1 MLTNKLRNNL
11 TSKPI
16 KFSNLLALSEHPLLV
31 LPRLFKEELNKSK
44 FHGKNKGNSS
54 QNHFERKGEH
64 SYAQASL
71 GSIKEILKIKKNFS
85 QVLFK
90 KIKDIHKTINNLAKP
105 KPYINMMTKSLSQ
118 K

>member
-1 MLTNKLRNNL
+1 
-11 TSKPI
+11 
-16 KFSNLLALSEHPLLV
+16 
-31 LPRLFKEELNKSK
+31 
-44 FHGKNKGNSS
+44 
-54 QNHFERKGEH
+54 
-64 SYAQASL
+64 L

-118 K
+118 KQIIIPMGSKDISKFIKSSGDHVTNINCALKEIKLDTFINFIYTD